1 MCGIAGFYDNAA
13 PAGGD
18 GRLERMTAV
27 LRHRGPDG
35 VGGWSEGCVALGH
48 RRLAIIDVATGAQ
61 PMVSA
66 CGRYV
71 ISYNGELYNY
81 LELKQALAA
90 DYQFRTASD
99 TEVLLAAFSKW
110 GEACFEKLN
119 GIFAVAVYDR
129 RGRRLVLARD
139 VFGVKPLYHARSG
152 GALYFASEM
161 KAILAAEPGLARLSR
176 AGLAAALEWRYFP
189 APLTPFEGIFK
200 LRPGHLISI
209 GKDGTAREA
218 CYAPPPA
225 APWEGG
231 RAEALERLQRLTDD
245 AVRRQLAADVPV
257 GILLSGG
264 IDSALLASFAVEHVS
279 QKMTAFTVGFKGA
292 FDKDETAAAA
302 KTAVL
307 LGLSHEAVTVAP
319 GDFQGLMER
328 LAWHLEEPAA
338 TTSAVPLFLLSEQI
352 ARTHKVVLSGQ
363 GADELWG
370 GYPRHLAEAL
380 WRNFAPITPFVPGFI
395 AGFPL
400 GEKLRK
406 AAMAAAEGNEEE
418 RYCGMRR
425 FFDLDERAAL
435 LGSAALPYRDHLLPW
450 RSALGEKDSFS
461 RALYRD
467 ARTQLPDDLLL
478 YTDRAAMAHGLE
490 VRVPFLDTELAMF
503 AESLPPSFKV
513 RGLRQKYLLK
523 KLAERRLPAAIARRK
538 KIGFETPVEGWFR
551 SELSGLV
558 RETLCGPGAR
568 LRGVLERN
576 EVGRMVERHL
586 SGRADCS
593 RRLFML
599 FALEMW
605 LRRFGVSS

>member
-1 MCGIAGFYDNAA
+1 MCGIAGFYDNALRTE
-13 PAGGD
+13 GD
-18 GRLERMTAV
+18 GRLERMTAI

-35 VGGWSEGCVALGH
+35 EGEWREGGAALGH
-48 RRLAIIDVATGAQ
+48 RRLAIIDPATGAQ

-81 LELKQALAA
+81 PELKQLLAA

-99 TEVLLAAFSKW
+99 TEVLLAAFAKW
-110 GEACFEKLN
+110 GEGCFEKLN
-119 GIFAVAVYDR
+119 GIFAVAIYDR
-129 RGRRLVLARD
+129 GERRLVLARD
-139 VFGVKPLYHARSG
+139 IFGVKPLYHARSG
-152 GALYFASEM
+152 GTLYFASEM

-189 APLTPFEGIFK
+189 APLTPFEGIAK
-200 LRPGHLISI
+200 MRPGHLMSI

-218 CYAPPPA
+218 CYAPPSA
-225 APWEGG
+225 APWGGG
-231 RAEALERLQRLTDD
+231 RAEALDRLQRLTDD
-245 AVRRQLAADVPV
+245 AVRRQLVADVPV

-264 IDSALLASFAVEHVS
+264 VDSALLASFAVEHVP
-279 QKMTAFTVGFKGA
+279 QKMTAFTVGFQGN

-302 KTAVL
+302 ETAAL
-307 LGLSHEAVTVAP
+307 LGLSHEAVTVKP
-319 GDFQGLMER
+319 GGFMELMER
-328 LAWHLEEPAA
+328 LVWHLEEPAA

-370 GYPRHLAEAL
+370 GYPRHFAEAL
-380 WRNFAPITPFVPGFI
+380 RRNFAPLTPFVPGFI
-395 AGFPL
+395 SGLPL
-400 GEKLRK
+400 GEPLRK

-425 FFDLDERAAL
+425 HFDPDERAAL
-435 LGSAALPYRDHLLPW
+435 LGAAAPPYRDHLSPW
-450 RSALGEKDSFS
+450 GAALAGKDTLS

-478 YTDRAAMAHGLE
+478 YTDKAAMAHGLE
-490 VRVPFLDTELAMF
+490 VRVPFLDTELASF

-523 KLAERRLPAAIARRK
+523 KMAERRLPAAIVRRK

-551 SELSGLV
+551 RELAGPV

-568 LRGVLERN
+568 LREILGQKAVDRT
-576 EVGRMVERHL
+576 VERHL
-586 SGRADCS
+586 SGRGDCS

-599 FALEMW
+599 FAFEMW
-605 LRRFGVSS
+605 LRRFGVSY